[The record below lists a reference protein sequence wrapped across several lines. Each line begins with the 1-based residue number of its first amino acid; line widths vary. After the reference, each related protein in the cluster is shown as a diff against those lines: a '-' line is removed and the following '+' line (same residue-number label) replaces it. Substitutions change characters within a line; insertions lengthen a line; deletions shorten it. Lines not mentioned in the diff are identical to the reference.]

1 MAINIKEYI
10 ASGILE
16 LYVLNQLS
24 PEEIAEVESLSTQH
38 TEIAQE
44 IHEISLGLEKY
55 GKLMAVTPSPKVEG
69 ELFNNL
75 PKRTPNN
82 SPSAS
87 ANQTNST
94 PPTKGFSILNY
105 ILAAISIGSFL
116 LYLNQTNT
124 IKTSEVTKNRE
135 MVACD
140 SILKLQQNQY
150 AFIQKINDRSNQI
163 IKLAATEKYA
173 GIDLY
178 LHANKV
184 TKKNI
189 LQMIKAPTLSQNQ
202 AFQLWALKDGSAP
215 QPMDVFTSQENFVD
229 IGFVDD
235 VTTYAITIEPAG
247 GSQSPTM
254 ANLIGTMT
262 VE

>member
-10 ASGILE
+10 DSGILE

-24 PEEIAEVESLSTQH
+24 PEEVAEVESLSAQH
-38 TEIAQE
+38 TQIAQE

-55 GKLMAVTPSPKVEG
+55 GRLMSVTPSASVEG
-69 ELFNNL
+69 QLFNNL
-75 PKRTPNN
+75 PKRTSSN
-82 SPSAS
+82 SSTADQS
-87 ANQTNST
+87 YST
-94 PPTKGFSILNY
+94 PPSKGFSPLNL
-105 ILAAISIGSFL
+105 ILAALTLGSVL
-116 LYLNQTNT
+116 LYLNQMNT
-124 IKTSEVTKNRE
+124 IKNDRAAHSIAMAK
-135 MVACD
+135 CD
-140 SILKLQQNQY
+140 SIQAVQQNQY
-150 AFIQKINDRSNQI
+150 AFIQKINDPSNQI
-163 IKLAATEKYA
+163 IKLAASEKYA

-189 LQMIKAPTLSQNQ
+189 LQMIKAPTLSQDQ

-215 QPMDVFTSQENFVD
+215 QPMDVFSAKENFVD

-235 VTTYAITIEPAG
+235 VKTYAITIEPAG